1 MEDYNNTLKKESL
14 LRIAPIENKP
24 YCYQLE
30 LDLPMQR
37 RYIGKIDT
45 GGDGGTFFTK
55 RKQKH
60 VFRKT
65 NSLGINYALL
75 NNPNIKFK
83 WIVIDFEGRKLVTSR
98 LYFNTYGKP
107 FQFSKKDFELQ
118 VFLPI
123 DEFGI
128 EKARAFEKALGIQ
141 TEMFSERF
149 AV

>member
-1 MEDYNNTLKKESL
+1 MQNYNNAQTKESL
-14 LRIAPIENKP
+14 LTIVPIENKP
-24 YCYQLE
+24 YCYQVE

-45 GGDGGTFFTK
+45 GGDGDTFFTK

-60 VFRKT
+60 IFKKT
-65 NSLGINYALL
+65 NSLGLNYALL
-75 NNPNIKFK
+75 NSPYIKYK

-98 LYFNTYGKP
+98 AYFNTYGKQ
-107 FQFSKKDFELQ
+107 FQFSQKDFELQ

-128 EKARAFEKALGIQ
+128 DKARAFEKAKVIQ
-141 TEMFSERF
+141 QDLFGRK